1 MAEFEKVIGT
11 ITVNK
16 NILQVDNQFAG
27 NMFSSDL
34 TYTVN
39 FLDDFWTG
47 FDILEWYV
55 ANSVVGETVV
65 CKYDSANKKLKIPY
79 GAYIKNGPLYISM
92 RGIKDSVK
100 YSTNILVLVVGEN
113 INIEEND
120 IVDDPSWLD
129 KVQSIIDEIFIT
141 KYDPQYEALVQE
153 VNDATQRA
161 NEISET
167 LENKLVD
174 GEFTPEFTIGDVETV
189 EPSVPA
195 EVTQTGTQLD
205 PILNFKIPR
214 GATNVVDSLGGN
226 NVAEAPSVRAVNE
239 GLAKHIELDGSFIA
253 KDKNWNDLEIN
264 KIYLVSGTYQTSLNA
279 PIGTNLTGMLIYMS
293 VPNGAS
299 QIVIPRIA
307 SGKVYIRG
315 KSNNVW
321 NEWICVQ
328 DYNNLINKPKSMKNP
343 NALTFTGGVTGT
355 YDGSSAKT
363 VNIPTKLP
371 ADGGNASTV
380 GEVGISDIVQKSL
393 SGMLKFPT
401 KNNNGLNIGLTNGVG
416 NGKIELIN
424 NYSDASDATNLP
436 ISQMIA
442 IKQTFIASSTMGMV
456 RLYELWPVRGRVWQ
470 NEYNGTSSSSLW
482 AGWKLIYGEYQMWA
496 GSATEGQ
503 SVGQT
508 GNYVDLDMFKKL
520 KVVANGTAMILP
532 IGSDNIAWGSA
543 ITVGGGSE
551 RYLCSVKLKLNKSL
565 NQFSVNV
572 CSEIAYPN
580 NSPTKMTLTR
590 IIGLP

>member
-1 MAEFEKVIGT
+1 MAEFEKVIGA

-34 TYTVN
+34 TYNVN
-39 FLDDFWTG
+39 FTDDFWDG
-47 FDILEWYV
+47 FEILEWY
-55 ANSVVGETVV
+55 AASSVVGETVV
-65 CKYDSANKKLKIPY
+65 CEYDSVNKKLKIPY
-79 GAYIKNGPLYISM
+79 GAYIKNGPLYVSM

-129 KVQSIIDEIFIT
+129 KVQAIIDDVFVS
-141 KYDPQYEALVQE
+141 KYDPQYEALVRK
-153 VNDATQRA
+153 VNDAIQRA
-161 NEISET
+161 NGISET
-167 LENKLVD
+167 LENKLAG

-214 GATNVVDSLGGN
+214 GATNVVDSLDGN

-239 GLAKHIELDGSFIA
+239 GLAKHIELDGSIIA
-253 KDKNWNDLEIN
+253 KDKNWNDLEMN

-279 PIGTNLTGMLIYMS
+279 PIDTNLTGMLIYMS

-299 QIVIPRIA
+299 QIVIPRIV

-315 KSNNVW
+315 KSSNAW
-321 NEWICVQ
+321 NDWICVQ
-328 DYNNLINKPKSMKNP
+328 DYNNLINKPTSMKNP
-343 NALTFTGGVTGT
+343 NALTFTGGVTGS

-363 VNIPTKLP
+363 VNIPTSLP
-371 ADGGNASTV
+371 ANGGNASTI
-380 GEVGISDIVQKSL
+380 GDVGIKDIVRKSI
-393 SGMLKFPT
+393 SGMLTFPVI
-401 KNNNGLNIGLTNGVG
+401 NNDGRSIGLTNGAG

-424 NYSDASDATNLP
+424 NYSSAGDASNLP

-442 IKQTFIASSTMGMV
+442 IKQTFIATSTMGMV
-456 RLYELWPVRGRVWQ
+456 RFYELWPVRGRVWQ
-470 NEYNGTSSSSLW
+470 NEYNSGSNPQW
-482 AGWKLIYGEYQMWA
+482 DGWKLVQGEYTLWT
-496 GSATEGQ
+496 GSAQQEQGVTLSESYKKFGHIEIRSASGIVFEVPTYSESTYDGRVYKGGDSQ
-503 SVGQT
+503 DFNLYGLQVEFTADKNMYIAKASIRSLINSTTAKFTISRVT
-508 GNYVDLDMFKKL
+508 GK
-520 KVVANGTAMILP
+520 P
-532 IGSDNIAWGSA
+532 
-543 ITVGGGSE
+543 
-551 RYLCSVKLKLNKSL
+551 
-565 NQFSVNV
+565 
-572 CSEIAYPN
+572 
-580 NSPTKMTLTR
+580 
-590 IIGLP
+590 